1 MEKLKIKLIDSD
13 ENTIMTHVA
22 TFTSEM
28 RDAECMVMAL
38 EAFAADLR
46 KKFNVNKKTDQKQT
60 VTVAKSVQLKSSNVT
75 KASYTEEGN
84 LLIEFKNGEEYL
96 YFDVP
101 FEVYTELVN
110 AQSAGKFMNEAI
122 KGTYKYKRIEE

>member
-1 MEKLKIKLIDSD
+1 
-13 ENTIMTHVA
+13 MTHVA